1 MGRAAFDQFGQSS
14 EDLVVLEQ
22 LLASPPEKFLELGT
36 DHLLTGL
43 FRRVEGRVEGSLG
56 MGARRE

>member
-1 MGRAAFDQFGQSS
+1 M
-14 EDLVVLEQ
+14 LEQ

-43 FRRVEGRVEGSLG
+43 FRTVEGRVEGSLG